1 MKEFDEFL
9 SVYHMFLDPIEGNG
23 VAEIFDDIKMSGF
36 ESDMHVSALIESLVR
51 QRRYADAAVMCGT
64 LRSMWALRNPKQFY
78 QHVKNS
84 ARQILTKK
92 DLFAYHMMY
101 NKSEL
106 FKHRPIPMGKK
117 LSATKRRIRIESHGN
132 DMCRL

>member
-1 MKEFDEFL
+1 MDK
-9 SVYHMFLDPIEGNG
+9 Y
-23 VAEIFDDIKMSGF
+23 IKKCAR
-36 ESDMHVSALIESLVR
+36 HV
-51 QRRYADAAVMCGT
+51 
-64 LRSMWALRNPKQFY
+64 
-78 QHVKNS
+78 
-84 ARQILTKK
+84 LTKK

-117 LSATKRRIRIESHGN
+117 LSATKWRIRIESHGN